1 MKYKVAER
9 TDKGIREINQDSV
22 IVFANKFKHLFVA
35 VADGM
40 GGHVGGQIAS
50 KFAVKAL
57 KEYFKDKDFSL
68 EIDEEIKSDLIRSI
82 KFIIREFKR
91 MGKEQPKFKDM
102 GTTLNFNM
110 FINEDIWTIN
120 IGDSRSTKV
129 DHTGYNQISEDHNL
143 AALAKKDKRF
153 EAFANDANLLTSSL
167 GPSKETSVDVFKTKI
182 TESGYLVVTSDGIH
196 QFVSED
202 FVVKTMLI
210 ENMKLGEKADAIMK
224 ESFDNKTH
232 DNVSLVVVSYEL

>member
-9 TDKGIREINQDSV
+9 TNKGVRSINQDSI
-22 IVFANKFKHLFVA
+22 IVFANKFHHLFVA

-50 KFAVKAL
+50 KFAVETL
-57 KEYFKDKDFSL
+57 KEYFKGKDFSSTS
-68 EIDEEIKSDLIRSI
+68 DEDIKSDLIRSI

-91 MGKEQPKFKDM
+91 MGEEQPKFKDM

-110 FINEDIWTIN
+110 FINQNIWTVN
-120 IGDSRSTKV
+120 VGDSRSVKI
-129 DHTGYNQISEDHNL
+129 DRTGYNQISEDHNL

-153 EAFANDANLLTSSL
+153 ESFANDANLLTSSL
-167 GPSKETSVDVFKTKI
+167 GPSKETSVDVFKTRI
-182 TESGYLVVTSDGIH
+182 TESGYLLVTSDGIH
-196 QFVSED
+196 QFVSES
-202 FVVKTMLI
+202 FVVKTML
-210 ENMKLGEKADAIMK
+210 NTNLKLGAKADAIMN

-232 DNVSLVVVSYEL
+232 DNVSLVAVSYEL

>member
-9 TDKGIREINQDSV
+9 TDKGVRDVNQDSI
-22 IVFANKFKHLFVA
+22 IVFANEYQHLFVA

-57 KEYFKDKDFSL
+57 KEYFKEKDFSL
-68 EIDEEIKSDLIRSI
+68 NVDKEIKSDLIRSI

-91 MGKEQPKFKDM
+91 MGEEQPKFKDM

-110 FINEDIWTIN
+110 FINNNIWTVN
-120 IGDSRSTKV
+120 VGDSRSTKV

-153 EAFANDANLLTSSL
+153 EAFAKDANLLTSSL
-167 GPSKETSVDVFKTKI
+167 GPSKETSVDIFKTKI
-182 TESGYLVVTSDGIH
+182 TESGYLIVTSDGIH

-202 FVVKTMLI
+202 FVVKTMLNEDI
-210 ENMKLGEKADAIMK
+210 KLGKKADIIVK
-224 ESFDNKTH
+224 EAFDNRTH
-232 DNVSLVVVSYEL
+232 DNVSLVVVSYEI